1 MKAVKAALLAIS
13 LLFFSAVIA
22 DSFKHIT
29 QVIDASD
36 LEKLHLDISVGELD
50 IETYDGDEIQLEVDI
65 TAQRRWFSFRSKDV
79 EDIELEIDGS
89 GPRVYIGLREQDI
102 EQDWRIRLPAK
113 LELELDMGVGDVHIE
128 DFTNSL
134 DMELGVGSVRIDV
147 SADDYDLIHAN
158 AGVGDSR
165 ISGFEGGSDNERNFI
180 SADSY
185 YHGEGDKIMEVELGV
200 GDVEIRRG

>member
-13 LLFFSAVIA
+13 MLFATAVMA
-22 DSFKHIT
+22 DSFKHIS
-29 QVIDASD
+29 QVIEAAD

-89 GPRVYIGLREQDI
+89 GPRVYVGLREQDI
-102 EQDWRIRLPAK
+102 EQDWRIKLPAK
-113 LELELDMGVGDVHIE
+113 LELEVDMGVGDVHIE
-128 DFTNSL
+128 DFSNTL
-134 DMELGVGSVRIDV
+134 IMDLGVGSVRIDV
-147 SADDYDLIHAN
+147 VADDYDVIHAN

-185 YHGEGDKIMEVELGV
+185 YHGEGDKIMEVEIGV
-200 GDVEIRRG
+200 GDVEIRRR